1 MNSLLEKSRKSSADV
16 VSAQI
21 VCRIL
26 GMIVTVFLA
35 RNLTVAEYG
44 IYNLFFGSTLI
55 FNFLSNFGIAGSL
68 QRFLPEYASLRKNGL
83 FFRTFFIS
91 LKFRIISGI
100 IVFAAAILF
109 FDSFADYFNVLDINM
124 NSLFFV

>member
-55 FNFLSNFGIAGSL
+55 FNFLSNYVSVHI
-68 QRFLPEYASLRKNGL
+68 K
-83 FFRTFFIS
+83 
-91 LKFRIISGI
+91 KII
-100 IVFAAAILF
+100 
-109 FDSFADYFNVLDINM
+109 FD
-124 NSLFFV
+124 